1 MKKKDD
7 GVVNIHGKEYLTV
20 ARRISDFRAKHPDYG
35 VHTEILSIDSDTV
48 VCRAV
53 ITDENGRQISS
64 GIAEEHRRASKINQT
79 SATENCETSAVG
91 RALAFLGMAGTEIAS
106 ADEVAGAIS
115 QQSEGQASEYLLK
128 QMEAFRSHY
137 NEVCELKDYIGAYTK
152 VDAETH
158 QDPTFIRQAADIWL
172 DLSNEVKEALWIA
185 PSKGGVFT
193 TEERTFLK
201 SDEFAQARKE
211 AA

>member
-1 MKKKDD
+1 MAVKREACDNWFSKCVRHRDQHRCQYCFNEGTD
-7 GVVNIHGKEYLTV
+7 CAHIYG
-20 ARRISDFRAKHPDYG
+20 RAKKSVRWSMDNAVTLCRYHHQWFGSNPVAFTDWLTKIYG
-35 VHTEILSIDSDTV
+35 SGHMDIL
-48 VCRAV
+48 R
-53 ITDENGRQISS
+53 E
-64 GIAEEHRRASKINQT
+64 K
-79 SATENCETSAVG
+79 
-91 RALAFLGMAGTEIAS
+91 AS

-115 QQSEGQASEYLLK
+115 QQNEGQASEYLLK

-152 VDAETH
+152 IDSDTH

-172 DLSNEVKEALWIA
+172 DLSNEVKEALWVA